1 MVRDMQPRAI
11 DRESVGDKVVG
22 LYAQAKRVLDSGTTA
37 RRTRK
42 VYDVSKATSKRI
54 SDQFKD

>member
-22 LYAQAKRVLDSGTTA
+22 LYAQGAKRV
-37 RRTRK
+37 
-42 VYDVSKATSKRI
+42 
-54 SDQFKD
+54 

>member
-22 LYAQAKRVLDSGTTA
+22 LYAQGAETCIR
-37 RRTRK
+37 
-42 VYDVSKATSKRI
+42 
-54 SDQFKD
+54 